1 MLKPG
6 GRIAYFNIF
15 ISHDAPVAEQ
25 RRYARANR
33 GHYSRAEQKALLRS
47 AGFTGIVETGVT
59 AEFGRTLRA
68 LHEANLRHAPG
79 LKRALGADVFE
90 DRQKSRVR
98 GMDGVDTGVLRRS
111 LFVAVRPAPRR

>member
-15 ISHDAPVAEQ
+15 ISHDAPVSEQ
-25 RRYARANR
+25 RRYAKANP
-33 GHYSRAEQKALLRS
+33 GQYSRAEQTALLRS
-47 AGFTGIVETGVT
+47 AGFTDIVETGVQ

-79 LKRALGADVFE
+79 LRQELGADVFE
-90 DRQKSRVR
+90 DRQKRRVR
-98 GMDGVDTGVLRRS
+98 GMNGVDTGVLRRS
-111 LFVAVRPAPRR
+111 LFVATRPSIRR